1 MNSETWGE
9 AHLVREFISVC
20 GLGEVPVCLLFWF
33 GSSRVSTGEPFL
45 PVLLFMLENQ
55 LGVSGG
61 CCRMRTR
68 AKVWLFWLP
77 KCPGNI
83 FGSNTTAGI

>member
-1 MNSETWGE
+1 MLIWVRKAAVNSETWGE
-9 AHLVREFISVC
+9 AHLVREFISMC

-55 LGVSGG
+55 LGVSLGD
-61 CCRMRTR
+61 
-68 AKVWLFWLP
+68 AVE
-77 KCPGNI
+77 
-83 FGSNTTAGI
+83 